1 MQLYLVAAA
10 VVAAAAAAIGY
21 VLSGNDSG
29 GSTSPN
35 PPPPSDTQSPTPP
48 PPPPPSGA
56 GGYWSGQRYT
66 VKQKRLKDPVEPSES
81 QNNNRAN
88 TSKIDDGARIVQTT
102 KRHLWLLD
110 LTVGDVVTNERL
122 ATELEIEPAVGWH
135 QDRAIILAVLL
146 EPGSFFLHKSGRRFR
161 ISESGYRPAALP
173 PISGQA
179 VPILSA
185 SDDGWRFEGFFRLGR
200 PATYS
205 VACNLIDGP
214 PPELIDLMKRRNGT
228 GC

>member
-1 MQLYLVAAA
+1 MRPYLIGAAVLAAA
-10 VVAAAAAAIGY
+10 SAAITY
-21 VLSGNDSG
+21 LFRGNDSG
-29 GSTSPN
+29 AGESSN
-35 PPPPSDTQSPTPP
+35 PP
-48 PPPPPSGA
+48 PPPPPPPPPGA
-56 GGYWSGQRYT
+56 EGYWSDQRYT
-66 VKQKRLKDPVEPSES
+66 RKQKRPRTPFEPSES
-81 QNNNRAN
+81 RGNKKAHNSE
-88 TSKIDDGARIVQTT
+88 TDDGARTVQTT

-135 QDRAIILAVLL
+135 QDRAIIMAVLL
-146 EPGSFFLHKSGRRFR
+146 EPGSFFLHKSGPRFR
-161 ISESGYRPAALP
+161 ISASSYGAAELP

-185 SDDGWRFEGFFRLGR
+185 FDDGWRFEGFFRLGR